1 MEKEIYLTILF
12 DYYGELLTDK
22 QQTYFK
28 NYYFDNLSLAEISEN
43 LNVSRNAIHKELKFI
58 SEKLEF
64 YEEHLHLYQKDKK
77 LESLIEKIT
86 DEDLKKEFN
95 SLKDN

>member
-12 DYYGELLTDK
+12 DYYGELLTEK

-43 LNVSRNAIHKELKFI
+43 LNVSRNAIHKELKYI
-58 SEKLEF
+58 SEKLEY
-64 YEEHLHLYQKDKK
+64 YEEHLRIYEKDKK
-77 LESLIEKIT
+77 LEAIIEKMT
-86 DEDLKKEFN
+86 DEKIKEELI
-95 SLKDN
+95 SIKDN

>member
-12 DYYGELLTDK
+12 DYYGELLTEK

-43 LNVSRNAIHKELKFI
+43 LNVSRNAIHKELKYI

-64 YEEHLHLYQKDKK
+64 YEEHLKIYEKDKK
-77 LESLIEKIT
+77 LESLIDKIT
-86 DEDLKKEFN
+86 DESIKKELI
-95 SLKDN
+95 SIKDN

>member
-12 DYYGELLTDK
+12 DYYGELLTEK

-43 LNVSRNAIHKELKFI
+43 LNVSRNAIHKELKYI

-64 YEEHLHLYQKDKK
+64 YEEHLKIYEKDKK
-77 LESLIEKIT
+77 LEALIEKIT
-86 DEDLKKEFN
+86 DESIKEELI
-95 SLKDN
+95 SIKDN

>member
-12 DYYGELLTDK
+12 DYYGELLTEK

-43 LNVSRNAIHKELKFI
+43 LNVSRNAIHKELKYI
-58 SEKLEF
+58 SSCGSAAQNAVRKVRA
-64 YEEHLHLYQKDKK
+64 
-77 LESLIEKIT
+77 S
-86 DEDLKKEFN
+86 
-95 SLKDN
+95 